1 MLPPPA
7 QSPTRG
13 SDLKQELLPK
23 LYLPLPLST
32 IQHIIYGQRIR
43 NKMET
48 EEASIRVRCVEC
60 LETVTE
66 IMLHSKRSQPAGL
79 IL

>member
-7 QSPTRG
+7 QSSTRG
-13 SDLKQELLPK
+13 SDLKQELLPR

-32 IQHIIYGQRIR
+32 IHHIIYGQRIG

-48 EEASIRVRCVEC
+48 EEARIRVRGVER
-60 LETVTE
+60 LETVAE
-66 IMLHSKRSQPAGL
+66 IMLYSKSSQPAGL